1 MGPGEPGR
9 AAILRPSKIYQTG
22 PGYFP
27 GELRIGV
34 SVLKAVLAHLYIA
47 WIHPFGD
54 GNGRTARLLEFRI
67 LLSNGVPAPA
77 AHLLS
82 NHYNKTREEYY
93 RQLDA
98 ASKSGGNIIPFVLYA
113 VQGFRDGLREQ
124 IQYIQNQQFD
134 IIWRNYV
141 HELFRDKTSPA
152 DQRRRRLI
160 LDLSKKNEPVP
171 RHLLTTISPKVAHAY
186 AQKTDRTLTRDLREL
201 RKLGLIVRKIKGYV
215 AKTEIIRAFLAPR
228 HDASADAALENR
240 ITKRRE
246 IREAKSLQNK
256 ELQRS

>member
-1 MGPGEPGR
+1 LAKAEWQR
-9 AAILRPSKIYQTG
+9 VAAGGDRRSDLQRWNEARRLRLSRPSTT
-22 PGYFP
+22 F
-27 GELRIGV
+27 
-34 SVLKAVLAHLYIA
+34 
-47 WIHPFGD
+47 
-54 GNGRTARLLEFRI
+54 
-67 LLSNGVPAPA
+67 
-77 AHLLS
+77 
-82 NHYNKTREEYY
+82 
-93 RQLDA
+93 
-98 ASKSGGNIIPFVLYA
+98 GNIS
-113 VQGFRDGLREQ
+113 GLREQ

-201 RKLGLIVRKIKGYV
+201 RKLDLIVRKIKGYV
-215 AKTEIIRAFLAPR
+215 AKTGIIRAFLAPR